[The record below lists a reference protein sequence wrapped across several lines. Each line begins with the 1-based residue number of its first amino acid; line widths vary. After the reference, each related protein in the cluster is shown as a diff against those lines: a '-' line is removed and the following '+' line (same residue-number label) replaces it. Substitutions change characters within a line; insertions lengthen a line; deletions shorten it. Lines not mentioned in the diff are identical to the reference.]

1 MGDPTAGDP
10 GDSTDGVE
18 RRRVQLNLPGLA
30 RGLDEERS
38 LRCAAIRWRR
48 RWRPRVPAQD
58 PLEGEVP
65 GGRRGVEE
73 VRKKRLVRFLRE
85 IHRLGVFGRGE

>member
-1 MGDPTAGDP
+1 MGEPAAGDP
-10 GDSTDGVE
+10 AGGAGGVV
-18 RRRVQLNLPGLA
+18 RRRVQRDLPRLA

-38 LRCAAIRWRR
+38 LRCAAIRRRR

-58 PLEGEVP
+58 PLEGEVS

-73 VRKKRLVRFLRE
+73 IRKQRLARFLRE
-85 IHRLGVFGRGE
+85 IHR